1 MQLMRQGVN
10 ARRYICSQFFQFMGV
25 AANFTWQ
32 VAALSKAVAFDCQ
45 YRKPLVD
52 IIVKFSGD
60 ACSLLLLRLNQLSGH
75 TGERFFRLLAVSNVL
90 REDENPPG
98 HTVDI
103 EPRANFPTHPLG
115 TVFTI
120 PAVFGLQCFSLKT
133 TAMHFF
139 PVLGKVRKKFVVRTS
154 LYLSTID
161 GVVCTPAVAHLEI
174 AHVTV
179 EHRHSRWCV
188 LDEDFQQFFP

>member
-1 MQLMRQGVN
+1 MTP
-10 ARRYICSQFFQFMGV
+10 
-25 AANFTWQ
+25 NFRGQ
-32 VAALSKAVAFDCQ
+32 IFVLFSKLVESDCHQSKALVNVVVKLSRDPDAF
-45 YRKPLVD
+45 
-52 IIVKFSGD
+52 
-60 ACSLLLLRLNQLSGH
+60 LLLCLNQFSGH

-103 EPRANFPTHPLG
+103 EPRTNFPTHPLN

-120 PAVFGLQCFSLKT
+120 PAVFGSQCFSLKT

-154 LYLSTID
+154 QYL
-161 GVVCTPAVAHLEI
+161 
-174 AHVTV
+174 
-179 EHRHSRWCV
+179 
-188 LDEDFQQFFP
+188 